1 MARLNLLNL
10 NFGARTHEGAPARN
24 ISPELQ
30 LRRSVLAPR
39 VRHKPRLLS
48 DNGPGYIAGELA
60 EWIGAQGMSHAR
72 GAPFHPQT
80 QGKIE
85 RWHQT
90 LQNRV
95 LLENYFLPGNLER
108 QIEAFIEHYN
118 HRRTLHSP
126 GHG

>member
-48 DNGPGYIAGELA
+48 DNGPGYSAGELA

-95 LLENYFLPGNLER
+95 LLENYFLPGNLQR